1 MRFGIAPLAALALLL
16 SSAAPARPQACV
28 GDCSG
33 QGAVGINDII
43 LAVNIVLELAPADQC
58 PALGAPPIGV
68 AQVIASVG
76 NALCGCQPCPTAP
89 PSPTPTATQPPTA
102 TPTPSATPTYVVSKW
117 REDQF
122 RVTSTNCPAGLAKRV
137 RESLKNA
144 VENYTVQARG
154 ATSRIQDQYGNQLPA
169 AIDASGVL
177 SATYTTGQQQGD
189 CNQIYTQEWTVDLR
203 QNPSVANYT
212 GTFRTAPCSNPAN
225 CTQTITSRWTLKSGT
240 PP

>member
-1 MRFGIAPLAALALLL
+1 MRRLLPVALLALSLAAPPRLA
-16 SSAAPARPQACV
+16 AQTCV

-33 QGAVGINDII
+33 AGEVSINDLI
-43 LAVNIVLELAPADQC
+43 LAVNIVLEQVSPDAC
-58 PALGAPPIGV
+58 PALGAPPIGI
-68 AQVIASVG
+68 AQLVASVS
-76 NALCGCQPCPTAP
+76 NALCACQPCPTAP
-89 PSPTPTATQPPTA
+89 PSPTPSATPPPSA
-102 TPTPSATPTYVVSKW
+102 TPTASATPTYVVSKW

-122 RVTSTNCPAGLAKRV
+122 RVTSTDCPANIAKRV

-154 ATSRIQDQYGNQLPA
+154 RSSRIEDQYGNQLPA
-169 AIDASGVL
+169 TIDADGL
-177 SATYTTGQQQGD
+177 LYATYTTAQQQGN

-212 GTFRTAPCSNPAN
+212 GVFRTAPCAKPVN
-225 CTQTITSRWTLKSGT
+225 CTQTITSRWVLKSGT